1 MYLDN
6 GREIYESDDY
16 PGYYIDANTGAFC
29 DEEGNY
35 VGGNVDNGDKPGD
48 GGVYSP
54 FYNITVWVTKSG
66 KFYYPCRTKT
76 AIIPMRL
83 SDAITK
89 DLMPSKGYQTFL
101 EKKFNKKN
109 KIHRRKNK

>member
-1 MYLDN
+1 
-6 GREIYESDDY
+6 
-16 PGYYIDANTGAFC
+16 
-29 DEEGNY
+29 
-35 VGGNVDNGDKPGD
+35 
-48 GGVYSP
+48 
-54 FYNITVWVTKSG
+54 
-66 KFYYPCRTKT
+66 
-76 AIIPMRL
+76 MRL

>member
-1 MYLDN
+1 MYLNN
-6 GREIYESDDY
+6 GREIYKSDDY
-16 PGYYIDANTGAFC
+16 PDYYIDADTGAFC

-54 FYNITVWVTKSG
+54 FYNMIVWVTKSG

-76 AIIPMRL
+76 ATIPMRL